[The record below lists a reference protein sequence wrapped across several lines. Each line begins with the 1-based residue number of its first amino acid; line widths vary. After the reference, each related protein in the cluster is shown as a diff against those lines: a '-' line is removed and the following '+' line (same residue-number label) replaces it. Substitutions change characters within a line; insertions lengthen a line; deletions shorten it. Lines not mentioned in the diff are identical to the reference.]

1 MSTIKVDTIQKANGT
16 SQIGIDKIGG
26 VTSASTIAV
35 IAEGGTNTTN
45 LAQGLVKAWRKYTCV
60 TTTANT
66 DSFNFS
72 SITDNG
78 TGDTSHDFSTAMGN
92 ATYTIMHN
100 TQYAT
105 FSGYTNTGTL
115 TTAAFRTGVFNSSV
129 AAVDVEHNFVH
140 IAGDLA

>member
-1 MSTIKVDTIQKANGT
+1 MASILKVDSMQ
-16 SQIGIDKIGG
+16 G
-26 VTSASTIAV
+26 VTSAGDITITG
-35 IAEGGTNTTN
+35 EGGTGTMQLQNGV
-45 LAQGLVKAWRKYTCV
+45 LKAWRKYTTI

-78 TGDTSHDFSTAMGN
+78 TGDTNHNFTNSMTN

-100 TQYAT
+100 TQFST
-105 FSGYTNTGTL
+105 FSGYYNGGTL
-115 TTAAFRTGVFNSSV
+115 TTSAFRTGVYNASN

>member
-1 MSTIKVDTIQKANGT
+1 MSTLKADTIVASDG
-16 SQIGIDKIGG
+16 SSP
-26 VTSASTIAV
+26 VTLTKQHA
-35 IAEGGTNTTN
+35 
-45 LAQGLVKAWRKYTCV
+45 LKAWRKYTCV

-78 TGDTSHDFSTAMGN
+78 TGDTSHDFTNSMTN

-100 TQYAT
+100 TQFST
-105 FSGYTNTGTL
+105 FSGYYSGGTL
-115 TTAAFRTGVFNSSV
+115 TTSAFRTGVYNASNS
-129 AAVDVEHNFVH
+129 AVDVEHNFVH

>member
-1 MSTIKVDTIQKANGT
+1 MSTLKADTIQST
-16 SQIGIDKIGG
+16 SGG
-26 VTSASTIAV
+26 AATLTKQHA
-35 IAEGGTNTTN
+35 
-45 LAQGLVKAWRKYTCV
+45 LKAWRKYTCV

-72 SITDNG
+72 SINDNG
-78 TGDTSHDFSTAMGN
+78 TGDTNHNFTNSMTN

-100 TQYAT
+100 TQFST
-105 FSGYTNTGTL
+105 FSGHYSGGTL
-115 TTAAFRTGVFNSSV
+115 TTSAFRTGVYNASN